1 MSSIQQQRLQ
11 QPAQPPEGASYEDL
25 RRQVQA
31 LNEAFG
37 TISDVLVEEVDA
49 IRSEMARRHE
59 HIECEIKSVREQ
71 VARVSTE
78 VAEVRT
84 QLTGGASVGVSINQ
98 LENGLERLQSEMAAL
113 SEQMRG
119 DELSSIRQIEQEHKR
134 SSRALAQVSR

>member
-98 LENGLERLQSEMAAL
+98 LEKRRQHHHQLCLHLPPIGSSCLLQEIQL
-113 SEQMRG
+113 RKNQ
-119 DELSSIRQIEQEHKR
+119 IRVLIGSDRQD
-134 SSRALAQVSR
+134 